1 MEKENFIIEDRRNEL
16 NELEMPALKNYF
28 KDKGLDNPTGY
39 WKMAKAQMI
48 EAIIEFELKD
58 NSEDVKSNETEEKP
72 DEKPEQ
78 DNINNE
84 PETKKP
90 RSSRS
95 SKYLFKA
102 INPDGKVMFESKK
115 LADVAN
121 YSMEN
126 GIASAGWVNLSI
138 RRNIPVLIGLG
149 ADQEI
154 PEDFVPRTTKKYSGN
169 YWKFTKELIDKE
181 EESKEEESEPTEA

>member
-84 PETKKP
+84 PETNKP

-181 EESKEEESEPTEA
+181 ESKEEESEPTEA